1 MLIFQDRRPQFQ
13 SHRELVDLIN
23 YTDYGLGL
31 ASLGHSL
38 DSSEPSYPSPG
49 SLSGLDRL
57 AALGTMGPAGSI
69 TSSVYINPFH
79 PAPSLASP
87 RRRLN
92 MSARSR
98 SHELSDWTGGSG
110 DLRDYKQRKPRTSQ
124 VSSTVAEPGAHPL
137 SICVL
142 LFSCG
147 ASLVAG
153 VDQCL

>member
-1 MLIFQDRRPQFQ
+1 MSGDVQQCLTVLIFQDRRPQFQ

-98 SHELSDWTGGSG
+98 SHELSDWAGGSG

-124 VSSTVAEPGAHPL
+124 VS
-137 SICVL
+137 
-142 LFSCG
+142 
-147 ASLVAG
+147 
-153 VDQCL
+153 